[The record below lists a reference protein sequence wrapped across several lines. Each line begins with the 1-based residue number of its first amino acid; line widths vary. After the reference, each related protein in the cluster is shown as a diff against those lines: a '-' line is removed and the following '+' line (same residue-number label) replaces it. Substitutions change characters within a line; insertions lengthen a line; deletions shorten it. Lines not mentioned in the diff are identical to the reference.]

1 MGSTTTDRLAGVT
14 AGLASKAPVRVATTA
29 NITLSGEQTI
39 DGVAGAADDRI
50 LVKNQTDGTENG
62 IYDMKSGAW
71 VRSLDFDGTRDV
83 VSGTFVVVI
92 SGGTNASSAWRIST
106 ADPITIG
113 TTSIAFALM
122 SVASV
127 SAFMLTVLDD
137 ANAAAAR
144 TTLGAGTG
152 SLDDLVDDLT
162 PQLGGPL
169 DTNSKLIQFS
179 EGAAIASA
187 SSCDIWA
194 GDDGNTVHITGTTN
208 IDDFATAPRA
218 GAYMWVIFDGALDV
232 VDSATIT
239 VDGNANYATAANDMG
254 LVYAETTTTFLFKPF
269 PNGDR
274 RRVDTT
280 GAATNAAQPAFR
292 VTNVIVSNVTG
303 DGTDYTIVF
312 ATEVFDQNADF
323 DGVSTFTAPV
333 TGRYLLTAVVGI
345 GGITAATDSLQL
357 SIVTSNDTYV
367 NPRNQTNM
375 TVTDYGM
382 AISMV
387 ADMDASDTATVH
399 LNNTGEASAVH
410 DVGTGQAHFSG
421 ALLA

>member
-1 MGSTTTDRLAGVT
+1 
-14 AGLASKAPVRVATTA
+14 
-29 NITLSGEQTI
+29 
-39 DGVAGAADDRI
+39 
-50 LVKNQTDGTENG
+50 VKDQSDATENG
-62 IYDMKSGAW
+62 IYLQKSGAW

-83 VSGTFVVVI
+83 KSGTFVVVA
-92 SGGTNASSAWRIST
+92 SGTAGEGLIYRIST
-106 ADPITIG
+106 ADDITIG

-122 SVASV
+122 SVASA